1 MLRTYLKLIIINCL
15 IRQLPSILFMLWM
28 IIVFILK
35 CFSKW
40 FICTHFTWV
49 ITILQKEIVSSL
61 LLPFLPCY
69 QVGVVFFFGFY
80 FLFFLPFPH
89 DVSISLCC
97 VKCLLL
103 HLQAEWAALPFTI
116 SSLLVV
122 TRSFLILHVCVVL
135 MFFINVSPAQLYL
148 GHLTYWY
155 SITTWVLSYNYTYII
170 LI

>member
-1 MLRTYLKLIIINCL
+1 MIYLHSFYLRYHYLTK
-15 IRQLPSILFMLWM
+15 RD
-28 IIVFILK
+28 
-35 CFSKW
+35 CFFPPLS
-40 FICTHFTWV
+40 
-49 ITILQKEIVSSL
+49 
-61 LLPFLPCY
+61 FLPRF

-89 DVSISLCC
+89 DFSISLCC

-122 TRSFLILHVCVVL
+122 TRSFLILHICVVL

-155 SITTWVLSYNYTYII
+155 SITTWALSYNYIYII